1 MSVQTAVPIMV
12 DRHLPAEAYGQVAEA
27 LQASGVVDQ
36 LQAWDQLTSWYPPS
50 LWTSANSPMANVLP
64 DLDSF
69 PDVWAMTAY
78 GVARAPELGIAISTD
93 SIRKGPAEL
102 AQSALTLA
110 NITKGNVSIQIGAG
124 EVKQHQPFGWKRSEG
139 LRRLEDQFKAFHALW
154 NTNGPV
160 DFEGNLTTFDQAWIG
175 GAKNYRP
182 RMWALGGGPK
192 LIDIGSTYA
201 DGFATMAPF
210 ISPTP
215 EHWAGMV
222 ANMKHQLEAKGRDP
236 EDFDFGVYAGVL
248 LHEDPAVIDRA
259 LDNALLRWVT
269 AIFGR
274 INQAD
279 WIKEGHEPPFPP
291 DWHYGMKLL
300 TTKITDAEVH
310 NALAGVTRPMSEKT
324 WFHGTPEK
332 VAADLQA
339 YVDAGATWVSVIDIL
354 PTVLDPEDTQRALP
368 RTLEVC
374 RILKQNAAA
383 ARIPARAT
391 ATLSTP

>member
-1 MSVQTAVPIMV
+1 MTVRTAVPIMI
-12 DRHLPAEAYGQVAEA
+12 DRYLPAEAYGRVAEA

-50 LWTSANSPMANVLP
+50 LWTPENSPMARVLP

-78 GVARAPELGIAISTD
+78 GAARAPELGIAISTD
-93 SIRKGPAEL
+93 SIRKGPAEM

-124 EVKQHQPFGWKRSEG
+124 EIKQHAPFGWKRSQG

-154 NTNGPV
+154 NTQGPV
-160 DFEGNLTTFDQAWIG
+160 DLSGHFTTFDQAWLG
-175 GAKNYRP
+175 DAKNYRP
-182 RMWALGGGPK
+182 RIWALGGGPK

-222 ANMKHQLEAKGRDP
+222 TNMKQQLEAKGRDP
-236 EDFDFGVYAGVL
+236 EDFEFGVYGAVL

-259 LDNALLRWVT
+259 LDNVLLRWVA

-279 WIKEGHEPPFPP
+279 WISEGHEPPFPP
-291 DWHYGMKLL
+291 DWHYGLKLL
-300 TTKITDAEVH
+300 TTKISESEIQA
-310 NALAGVTRPMSEKT
+310 ALAKVTRAMSEKT
-324 WFHGTPEK
+324 WLYGTPEK
-332 VAADLQA
+332 VAANLQA

-354 PTVLDPEDTQRALP
+354 PTVLDPEDAPRALP

-374 RILKQNAAA
+374 RVLKENAVASAPRAA
-383 ARIPARAT
+383 
-391 ATLSTP
+391 